1 MARLKEQYKAE
12 VAPALMK
19 QFGYKSVMQIPKIDK
34 VVINVGCGEA
44 RENAKVLD
52 NVVGDLGKITGQ
64 KAVITRARKSIA
76 NFKLREE
83 MPIGA
88 KVTLRGDKM
97 WEFLDRLFN
106 VALPRV
112 RDFQGINPNAF
123 DGRGNYALGI
133 KEQLIFPEIEYDKI
147 DKIRGMDIIIVTTA
161 KTDEE
166 GRALLQQVKN
176 AKTGDTIVMT
186 ADTLIQF
193 LKTRPVFE
201 SDEHEKAW
209 LLRVAGNLC
218 KNRLK
223 YNSLRQTDELREELI
238 AEQRED
244 LSFIWDAV
252 QALPVQYREVIH
264 LFYREGY
271 STREIS
277 QILGRKEATIR
288 SDLSRGRGKLKELL
302 KEAYD
307 FEV

>member
-1 MARLKEQYKAE
+1 MEGCLPLFPAIDWLSLFRMAAARLFAPKEDAKPVETVSISQQA
-12 VAPALMK
+12 A
-19 QFGYKSVMQIPKIDK
+19 QI
-34 VVINVGCGEA
+34 
-44 RENAKVLD
+44 LD
-52 NVVGDLGKITGQ
+52 T
-64 KAVITRARKSIA
+64 
-76 NFKLREE
+76 
-83 MPIGA
+83 
-88 KVTLRGDKM
+88 
-97 WEFLDRLFN
+97 
-106 VALPRV
+106 
-112 RDFQGINPNAF
+112 
-123 DGRGNYALGI
+123 Y
-133 KEQLIFPEIEYDKI
+133 
-147 DKIRGMDIIIVTTA
+147 
-161 KTDEE
+161 
-166 GRALLQQVKN
+166 
-176 AKTGDTIVMT
+176 GDTILRYAYSYLHNRSDTEEVLQ
-186 ADTLIQF
+186 DTLIQF

-201 SDEHEKAW
+201 SDKHEKAW

-223 YNSLRQTDELREELI
+223 YNRLRQTDELREELI

-264 LFYREGY
+264 LFYQEGY

>member
-1 MARLKEQYKAE
+1 MELCLRPGGWLSALARLFAAE
-12 VAPALMK
+12 DPAPQSRA
-19 QFGYKSVMQIPKIDK
+19 Q
-34 VVINVGCGEA
+34 A
-44 RENAKVLD
+44 RPEVNARAEKLLD
-52 NVVGDLGKITGQ
+52 AYGDLL
-64 KAVITRARKSIA
+64 
-76 NFKLREE
+76 LRYAYSYLHNMADAEE
-83 MPIGA
+83 
-88 KVTLRGDKM
+88 V
-97 WEFLDRLFN
+97 
-106 VALPRV
+106 
-112 RDFQGINPNAF
+112 
-123 DGRGNYALGI
+123 
-133 KEQLIFPEIEYDKI
+133 
-147 DKIRGMDIIIVTTA
+147 
-161 KTDEE
+161 
-166 GRALLQQVKN
+166 LQ
-176 AKTGDTIVMT
+176 
-186 ADTLIQF
+186 DTLIQF

>member
-1 MARLKEQYKAE
+1 MEGCLPLFPAIDWLSLFRMAAARLFAPKEDAKPVETVSISQQA
-12 VAPALMK
+12 A
-19 QFGYKSVMQIPKIDK
+19 QI
-34 VVINVGCGEA
+34 
-44 RENAKVLD
+44 LD
-52 NVVGDLGKITGQ
+52 T
-64 KAVITRARKSIA
+64 
-76 NFKLREE
+76 
-83 MPIGA
+83 
-88 KVTLRGDKM
+88 
-97 WEFLDRLFN
+97 
-106 VALPRV
+106 
-112 RDFQGINPNAF
+112 
-123 DGRGNYALGI
+123 Y
-133 KEQLIFPEIEYDKI
+133 
-147 DKIRGMDIIIVTTA
+147 
-161 KTDEE
+161 
-166 GRALLQQVKN
+166 
-176 AKTGDTIVMT
+176 GDTILRYAYSYLHNRSDTEEVLQ
-186 ADTLIQF
+186 DTLIQF

-201 SDEHEKAW
+201 SVEHEKAW

>member
-1 MARLKEQYKAE
+1 MEGCLPLFPAIDWLSLFRMAAARLFAPKEDAKPVETVSISQQA
-12 VAPALMK
+12 A
-19 QFGYKSVMQIPKIDK
+19 QI
-34 VVINVGCGEA
+34 
-44 RENAKVLD
+44 LD
-52 NVVGDLGKITGQ
+52 T
-64 KAVITRARKSIA
+64 
-76 NFKLREE
+76 
-83 MPIGA
+83 
-88 KVTLRGDKM
+88 
-97 WEFLDRLFN
+97 
-106 VALPRV
+106 
-112 RDFQGINPNAF
+112 
-123 DGRGNYALGI
+123 Y
-133 KEQLIFPEIEYDKI
+133 
-147 DKIRGMDIIIVTTA
+147 
-161 KTDEE
+161 
-166 GRALLQQVKN
+166 
-176 AKTGDTIVMT
+176 GDTILRYAYSYLHNQSDTEEVLQ
-186 ADTLIQF
+186 DTLIQF

-252 QALPVQYREVIH
+252 LALPVQYREVIH

>member
-1 MARLKEQYKAE
+1 MEGCLPLFPAIDWLSLFRMAAARLFAPKEDAKPVETVSISQQA
-12 VAPALMK
+12 A
-19 QFGYKSVMQIPKIDK
+19 QI
-34 VVINVGCGEA
+34 
-44 RENAKVLD
+44 LD
-52 NVVGDLGKITGQ
+52 T
-64 KAVITRARKSIA
+64 
-76 NFKLREE
+76 
-83 MPIGA
+83 
-88 KVTLRGDKM
+88 
-97 WEFLDRLFN
+97 
-106 VALPRV
+106 
-112 RDFQGINPNAF
+112 
-123 DGRGNYALGI
+123 Y
-133 KEQLIFPEIEYDKI
+133 
-147 DKIRGMDIIIVTTA
+147 
-161 KTDEE
+161 
-166 GRALLQQVKN
+166 
-176 AKTGDTIVMT
+176 GDTILRYAYSYLHNRSDTEEVLQ
-186 ADTLIQF
+186 DTLIQF

-218 KNRLK
+218 KKRLK

>member
-1 MARLKEQYKAE
+1 MEGCLPLCPAIDWLSLFRMAAARLFAPKEDAKPVETVSISQQA
-12 VAPALMK
+12 A
-19 QFGYKSVMQIPKIDK
+19 QI
-34 VVINVGCGEA
+34 
-44 RENAKVLD
+44 LD
-52 NVVGDLGKITGQ
+52 T
-64 KAVITRARKSIA
+64 
-76 NFKLREE
+76 
-83 MPIGA
+83 
-88 KVTLRGDKM
+88 
-97 WEFLDRLFN
+97 
-106 VALPRV
+106 
-112 RDFQGINPNAF
+112 
-123 DGRGNYALGI
+123 Y
-133 KEQLIFPEIEYDKI
+133 
-147 DKIRGMDIIIVTTA
+147 
-161 KTDEE
+161 
-166 GRALLQQVKN
+166 
-176 AKTGDTIVMT
+176 GDTILRYAYSYLHNQSDTEEVLQ
-186 ADTLIQF
+186 DTLIQF

>member
-1 MARLKEQYKAE
+1 MEGCLPLFPAINWLSLFRMAAARLFAPKEDAKPVE
-12 VAPALMK
+12 TVSIK
-19 QFGYKSVMQIPKIDK
+19 QQAAQI
-34 VVINVGCGEA
+34 
-44 RENAKVLD
+44 LD
-52 NVVGDLGKITGQ
+52 T
-64 KAVITRARKSIA
+64 
-76 NFKLREE
+76 
-83 MPIGA
+83 
-88 KVTLRGDKM
+88 
-97 WEFLDRLFN
+97 
-106 VALPRV
+106 
-112 RDFQGINPNAF
+112 
-123 DGRGNYALGI
+123 Y
-133 KEQLIFPEIEYDKI
+133 
-147 DKIRGMDIIIVTTA
+147 
-161 KTDEE
+161 
-166 GRALLQQVKN
+166 
-176 AKTGDTIVMT
+176 GDTILRYAYSYLHNQSDTEEVLQ
-186 ADTLIQF
+186 DTLIQF

>member
-1 MARLKEQYKAE
+1 M
-12 VAPALMK
+12 
-19 QFGYKSVMQIPKIDK
+19 
-34 VVINVGCGEA
+34 
-44 RENAKVLD
+44 
-52 NVVGDLGKITGQ
+52 
-64 KAVITRARKSIA
+64 
-76 NFKLREE
+76 
-83 MPIGA
+83 
-88 KVTLRGDKM
+88 
-97 WEFLDRLFN
+97 
-106 VALPRV
+106 
-112 RDFQGINPNAF
+112 
-123 DGRGNYALGI
+123 
-133 KEQLIFPEIEYDKI
+133 
-147 DKIRGMDIIIVTTA
+147 TA
-161 KTDEE
+161 KTPEQLVSVYGDMVYRLAYAQTRSRHDADDIFQEVF
-166 GRALLQQVKN
+166 LQTVRK
-176 AKTGDTIVMT
+176 
-186 ADTLIQF
+186 
-193 LKTRPVFE
+193 RPVFDSE
-201 SDEHEKAW
+201 EHEKAW

>member
-1 MARLKEQYKAE
+1 MEGCLPLFPAIDWPSLFRMAAARLFAPKEDAKPVE
-12 VAPALMK
+12 TISIK
-19 QFGYKSVMQIPKIDK
+19 QQAAQI
-34 VVINVGCGEA
+34 
-44 RENAKVLD
+44 LD
-52 NVVGDLGKITGQ
+52 T
-64 KAVITRARKSIA
+64 
-76 NFKLREE
+76 
-83 MPIGA
+83 
-88 KVTLRGDKM
+88 
-97 WEFLDRLFN
+97 
-106 VALPRV
+106 
-112 RDFQGINPNAF
+112 
-123 DGRGNYALGI
+123 Y
-133 KEQLIFPEIEYDKI
+133 
-147 DKIRGMDIIIVTTA
+147 
-161 KTDEE
+161 
-166 GRALLQQVKN
+166 
-176 AKTGDTIVMT
+176 GDTILRYAYSYLHNQSDTEEVLQ
-186 ADTLIQF
+186 DTLIQF

>member
-1 MARLKEQYKAE
+1 MEGCLPLFPAIDWLSLFRMAAARLFAPKEDAKPVETVSISQQA
-12 VAPALMK
+12 A
-19 QFGYKSVMQIPKIDK
+19 QI
-34 VVINVGCGEA
+34 
-44 RENAKVLD
+44 LD
-52 NVVGDLGKITGQ
+52 T
-64 KAVITRARKSIA
+64 
-76 NFKLREE
+76 
-83 MPIGA
+83 
-88 KVTLRGDKM
+88 
-97 WEFLDRLFN
+97 
-106 VALPRV
+106 
-112 RDFQGINPNAF
+112 
-123 DGRGNYALGI
+123 Y
-133 KEQLIFPEIEYDKI
+133 
-147 DKIRGMDIIIVTTA
+147 
-161 KTDEE
+161 
-166 GRALLQQVKN
+166 
-176 AKTGDTIVMT
+176 GDTILRYAFSYLHNQSDTEEVLQ
-186 ADTLIQF
+186 DTLIQF

>member
-1 MARLKEQYKAE
+1 MEGCLPLFPAIDWLSLFRMAAARLFAPKEDAKPVETVSISQQA
-12 VAPALMK
+12 A
-19 QFGYKSVMQIPKIDK
+19 QI
-34 VVINVGCGEA
+34 
-44 RENAKVLD
+44 LD
-52 NVVGDLGKITGQ
+52 T
-64 KAVITRARKSIA
+64 
-76 NFKLREE
+76 
-83 MPIGA
+83 
-88 KVTLRGDKM
+88 
-97 WEFLDRLFN
+97 
-106 VALPRV
+106 
-112 RDFQGINPNAF
+112 
-123 DGRGNYALGI
+123 Y
-133 KEQLIFPEIEYDKI
+133 
-147 DKIRGMDIIIVTTA
+147 
-161 KTDEE
+161 
-166 GRALLQQVKN
+166 
-176 AKTGDTIVMT
+176 GDTILRYAYSYLHNRSDTEVVLQ
-186 ADTLIQF
+186 DTLIQF

>member
-1 MARLKEQYKAE
+1 MEGCLPLFPAIDWLSLFRMAAARLFAPKEDAKPVETVSISQQA
-12 VAPALMK
+12 A
-19 QFGYKSVMQIPKIDK
+19 QI
-34 VVINVGCGEA
+34 
-44 RENAKVLD
+44 LD
-52 NVVGDLGKITGQ
+52 T
-64 KAVITRARKSIA
+64 
-76 NFKLREE
+76 
-83 MPIGA
+83 
-88 KVTLRGDKM
+88 
-97 WEFLDRLFN
+97 
-106 VALPRV
+106 
-112 RDFQGINPNAF
+112 
-123 DGRGNYALGI
+123 Y
-133 KEQLIFPEIEYDKI
+133 
-147 DKIRGMDIIIVTTA
+147 
-161 KTDEE
+161 
-166 GRALLQQVKN
+166 
-176 AKTGDTIVMT
+176 GDTILRYAYSYLHNQSDTEEVLQ
-186 ADTLIQF
+186 DTLIQF

-277 QILGRKEATIR
+277 QILGRNEATIR

>member
-1 MARLKEQYKAE
+1 MLWRVVSPLFPAIDWLSLFRMAAARLFAPKEDAKPVETVSISQQA
-12 VAPALMK
+12 A
-19 QFGYKSVMQIPKIDK
+19 QI
-34 VVINVGCGEA
+34 
-44 RENAKVLD
+44 LD
-52 NVVGDLGKITGQ
+52 T
-64 KAVITRARKSIA
+64 
-76 NFKLREE
+76 
-83 MPIGA
+83 
-88 KVTLRGDKM
+88 
-97 WEFLDRLFN
+97 
-106 VALPRV
+106 
-112 RDFQGINPNAF
+112 
-123 DGRGNYALGI
+123 Y
-133 KEQLIFPEIEYDKI
+133 
-147 DKIRGMDIIIVTTA
+147 
-161 KTDEE
+161 
-166 GRALLQQVKN
+166 
-176 AKTGDTIVMT
+176 GDTILRYAYSYLHNRSDTEEVLQ
-186 ADTLIQF
+186 DTLIQF

>member
-1 MARLKEQYKAE
+1 M
-12 VAPALMK
+12 
-19 QFGYKSVMQIPKIDK
+19 
-34 VVINVGCGEA
+34 
-44 RENAKVLD
+44 
-52 NVVGDLGKITGQ
+52 
-64 KAVITRARKSIA
+64 
-76 NFKLREE
+76 
-83 MPIGA
+83 
-88 KVTLRGDKM
+88 
-97 WEFLDRLFN
+97 
-106 VALPRV
+106 
-112 RDFQGINPNAF
+112 
-123 DGRGNYALGI
+123 
-133 KEQLIFPEIEYDKI
+133 
-147 DKIRGMDIIIVTTA
+147 TA
-161 KTDEE
+161 KTPEQLVSVYGDMVYRLAYAQTRSRHDADDIFQEVF
-166 GRALLQQVKN
+166 LQTVRK
-176 AKTGDTIVMT
+176 
-186 ADTLIQF
+186 
-193 LKTRPVFE
+193 RPVFDSE
-201 SDEHEKAW
+201 EHEKAW
-209 LLRVAGNLC
+209 LLQVAGNLC

>member
-1 MARLKEQYKAE
+1 MEGCLPLFPAIDWLSLFRTAAARLFAPKEDAKPVE
-12 VAPALMK
+12 TVSIK
-19 QFGYKSVMQIPKIDK
+19 QQAAQI
-34 VVINVGCGEA
+34 
-44 RENAKVLD
+44 LD
-52 NVVGDLGKITGQ
+52 T
-64 KAVITRARKSIA
+64 
-76 NFKLREE
+76 
-83 MPIGA
+83 
-88 KVTLRGDKM
+88 
-97 WEFLDRLFN
+97 
-106 VALPRV
+106 
-112 RDFQGINPNAF
+112 
-123 DGRGNYALGI
+123 Y
-133 KEQLIFPEIEYDKI
+133 
-147 DKIRGMDIIIVTTA
+147 
-161 KTDEE
+161 
-166 GRALLQQVKN
+166 
-176 AKTGDTIVMT
+176 GDTILRYAYSYLHNQSDTEEVLQ
-186 ADTLIQF
+186 DTLIQF

>member
-1 MARLKEQYKAE
+1 MEGCLPLFPAIDWLSLFRMAAARLFAPKEDAKPVETVSISQQA
-12 VAPALMK
+12 A
-19 QFGYKSVMQIPKIDK
+19 QI
-34 VVINVGCGEA
+34 
-44 RENAKVLD
+44 LD
-52 NVVGDLGKITGQ
+52 T
-64 KAVITRARKSIA
+64 
-76 NFKLREE
+76 
-83 MPIGA
+83 
-88 KVTLRGDKM
+88 
-97 WEFLDRLFN
+97 
-106 VALPRV
+106 
-112 RDFQGINPNAF
+112 
-123 DGRGNYALGI
+123 Y
-133 KEQLIFPEIEYDKI
+133 
-147 DKIRGMDIIIVTTA
+147 
-161 KTDEE
+161 
-166 GRALLQQVKN
+166 
-176 AKTGDTIVMT
+176 GDTILRYAYSYLHNQSDTEEVLQ
-186 ADTLIQF
+186 DTLIQF

-201 SDEHEKAW
+201 SDKHEKAW

>member
-1 MARLKEQYKAE
+1 MEGCLPLFPAIDWLSLFRMAAARLFAPKEDAKPVETVSISQQA
-12 VAPALMK
+12 A
-19 QFGYKSVMQIPKIDK
+19 QI
-34 VVINVGCGEA
+34 
-44 RENAKVLD
+44 LD
-52 NVVGDLGKITGQ
+52 T
-64 KAVITRARKSIA
+64 
-76 NFKLREE
+76 
-83 MPIGA
+83 
-88 KVTLRGDKM
+88 
-97 WEFLDRLFN
+97 
-106 VALPRV
+106 
-112 RDFQGINPNAF
+112 
-123 DGRGNYALGI
+123 Y
-133 KEQLIFPEIEYDKI
+133 
-147 DKIRGMDIIIVTTA
+147 
-161 KTDEE
+161 
-166 GRALLQQVKN
+166 
-176 AKTGDTIVMT
+176 GDTILRYAYSYLHNQSDTEEVLQ
-186 ADTLIQF
+186 DTLIQF

-277 QILGRKEATIR
+277 QILGLKEATIR

>member
-1 MARLKEQYKAE
+1 MLWRVVSPCSLLLIGFLCSEW
-12 VAPALMK
+12 PLPDCLHRRR
-19 QFGYKSVMQIPKIDK
+19 MQSLSKLSLSSQQAAQI
-34 VVINVGCGEA
+34 
-44 RENAKVLD
+44 LD
-52 NVVGDLGKITGQ
+52 T
-64 KAVITRARKSIA
+64 
-76 NFKLREE
+76 
-83 MPIGA
+83 
-88 KVTLRGDKM
+88 
-97 WEFLDRLFN
+97 
-106 VALPRV
+106 
-112 RDFQGINPNAF
+112 
-123 DGRGNYALGI
+123 Y
-133 KEQLIFPEIEYDKI
+133 
-147 DKIRGMDIIIVTTA
+147 
-161 KTDEE
+161 
-166 GRALLQQVKN
+166 
-176 AKTGDTIVMT
+176 GDTILRYAYSYLHNQSDTEEVLQ
-186 ADTLIQF
+186 DTLIQF

>member
-1 MARLKEQYKAE
+1 MEGCLPLFPAIDWLSLFRMAAARLFAPKEDAKPVETVSISQQA
-12 VAPALMK
+12 A
-19 QFGYKSVMQIPKIDK
+19 QI
-34 VVINVGCGEA
+34 
-44 RENAKVLD
+44 LD
-52 NVVGDLGKITGQ
+52 T
-64 KAVITRARKSIA
+64 
-76 NFKLREE
+76 
-83 MPIGA
+83 
-88 KVTLRGDKM
+88 
-97 WEFLDRLFN
+97 
-106 VALPRV
+106 
-112 RDFQGINPNAF
+112 
-123 DGRGNYALGI
+123 Y
-133 KEQLIFPEIEYDKI
+133 
-147 DKIRGMDIIIVTTA
+147 
-161 KTDEE
+161 
-166 GRALLQQVKN
+166 
-176 AKTGDTIVMT
+176 GDTILRYAYSYLHNQSDTEEVLQ
-186 ADTLIQF
+186 DTLIQF

-223 YNSLRQTDELREELI
+223 YNSPRQTDELREELI

>member
-1 MARLKEQYKAE
+1 MEGCLPLFPAIDWLSLFRMAAARLFAPKEDAKPVETVSISQQA
-12 VAPALMK
+12 A
-19 QFGYKSVMQIPKIDK
+19 QI
-34 VVINVGCGEA
+34 
-44 RENAKVLD
+44 LD
-52 NVVGDLGKITGQ
+52 T
-64 KAVITRARKSIA
+64 
-76 NFKLREE
+76 
-83 MPIGA
+83 
-88 KVTLRGDKM
+88 
-97 WEFLDRLFN
+97 
-106 VALPRV
+106 
-112 RDFQGINPNAF
+112 
-123 DGRGNYALGI
+123 Y
-133 KEQLIFPEIEYDKI
+133 
-147 DKIRGMDIIIVTTA
+147 
-161 KTDEE
+161 
-166 GRALLQQVKN
+166 
-176 AKTGDTIVMT
+176 GDTILRYAYSYLHNQSDTEEVLQ
-186 ADTLIQF
+186 DTLIQF

-252 QALPVQYREVIH
+252 QALPVQYREVIY

>member
-1 MARLKEQYKAE
+1 MEGCLPLFPAIDWLSLFRMAAARLFAPKEDAKPVE
-12 VAPALMK
+12 TVSIK
-19 QFGYKSVMQIPKIDK
+19 QQAAQI
-34 VVINVGCGEA
+34 
-44 RENAKVLD
+44 LD
-52 NVVGDLGKITGQ
+52 T
-64 KAVITRARKSIA
+64 
-76 NFKLREE
+76 
-83 MPIGA
+83 
-88 KVTLRGDKM
+88 
-97 WEFLDRLFN
+97 
-106 VALPRV
+106 
-112 RDFQGINPNAF
+112 
-123 DGRGNYALGI
+123 Y
-133 KEQLIFPEIEYDKI
+133 
-147 DKIRGMDIIIVTTA
+147 
-161 KTDEE
+161 
-166 GRALLQQVKN
+166 
-176 AKTGDTIVMT
+176 GDTILRYAYSYLHNQSDTEEVLQ
-186 ADTLIQF
+186 DTLIQF

-223 YNSLRQTDELREELI
+223 YNRLRQTDELREELI

-307 FEV
+307 FEI

>member
-1 MARLKEQYKAE
+1 MEGCLPLFPAIDWLSLFRMAAARLFAPKEDAKPVETVSISQQA
-12 VAPALMK
+12 A
-19 QFGYKSVMQIPKIDK
+19 QI
-34 VVINVGCGEA
+34 
-44 RENAKVLD
+44 LD
-52 NVVGDLGKITGQ
+52 T
-64 KAVITRARKSIA
+64 
-76 NFKLREE
+76 
-83 MPIGA
+83 
-88 KVTLRGDKM
+88 
-97 WEFLDRLFN
+97 
-106 VALPRV
+106 
-112 RDFQGINPNAF
+112 
-123 DGRGNYALGI
+123 Y
-133 KEQLIFPEIEYDKI
+133 
-147 DKIRGMDIIIVTTA
+147 
-161 KTDEE
+161 
-166 GRALLQQVKN
+166 
-176 AKTGDTIVMT
+176 GDTILRYAYSYLHNQSDTEEVLQ
-186 ADTLIQF
+186 DTLIQF

-288 SDLSRGRGKLKELL
+288 SDLSRGRGKLKELP

>member
-1 MARLKEQYKAE
+1 MEGCLPLFPAIDWLSLFRMAAARLFAPKEDAKPVETVSISQQA
-12 VAPALMK
+12 A
-19 QFGYKSVMQIPKIDK
+19 QI
-34 VVINVGCGEA
+34 
-44 RENAKVLD
+44 LD
-52 NVVGDLGKITGQ
+52 T
-64 KAVITRARKSIA
+64 
-76 NFKLREE
+76 
-83 MPIGA
+83 
-88 KVTLRGDKM
+88 
-97 WEFLDRLFN
+97 
-106 VALPRV
+106 
-112 RDFQGINPNAF
+112 
-123 DGRGNYALGI
+123 Y
-133 KEQLIFPEIEYDKI
+133 
-147 DKIRGMDIIIVTTA
+147 
-161 KTDEE
+161 
-166 GRALLQQVKN
+166 
-176 AKTGDTIVMT
+176 GDTILRYAYSYLHNQSDTEEVLQ
-186 ADTLIQF
+186 DTLIQF

-277 QILGRKEATIR
+277 QILGLKEATIR
-288 SDLSRGRGKLKELL
+288 SDLSRGRGKLKGLL

>member
-1 MARLKEQYKAE
+1 M
-12 VAPALMK
+12 
-19 QFGYKSVMQIPKIDK
+19 
-34 VVINVGCGEA
+34 
-44 RENAKVLD
+44 
-52 NVVGDLGKITGQ
+52 
-64 KAVITRARKSIA
+64 
-76 NFKLREE
+76 
-83 MPIGA
+83 
-88 KVTLRGDKM
+88 
-97 WEFLDRLFN
+97 
-106 VALPRV
+106 
-112 RDFQGINPNAF
+112 
-123 DGRGNYALGI
+123 
-133 KEQLIFPEIEYDKI
+133 
-147 DKIRGMDIIIVTTA
+147 TA
-161 KTDEE
+161 KTPEQLVSVYGDMVYRLAYAQTRSRHDADDIFQEVF
-166 GRALLQQVKN
+166 LQTVRK
-176 AKTGDTIVMT
+176 
-186 ADTLIQF
+186 
-193 LKTRPVFE
+193 RPVFD
-201 SDEHEKAW
+201 SVEHEKAW

>member
-1 MARLKEQYKAE
+1 MEGCLPLFPAINWLSLFRIAAARLFAPKEDAKPVETVSISQQA
-12 VAPALMK
+12 A
-19 QFGYKSVMQIPKIDK
+19 QI
-34 VVINVGCGEA
+34 
-44 RENAKVLD
+44 LD
-52 NVVGDLGKITGQ
+52 T
-64 KAVITRARKSIA
+64 
-76 NFKLREE
+76 
-83 MPIGA
+83 
-88 KVTLRGDKM
+88 
-97 WEFLDRLFN
+97 
-106 VALPRV
+106 
-112 RDFQGINPNAF
+112 
-123 DGRGNYALGI
+123 Y
-133 KEQLIFPEIEYDKI
+133 
-147 DKIRGMDIIIVTTA
+147 
-161 KTDEE
+161 
-166 GRALLQQVKN
+166 
-176 AKTGDTIVMT
+176 GDTILRYAYSYLHNQSDTEEVLQ
-186 ADTLIQF
+186 DTLIQF

>member
-1 MARLKEQYKAE
+1 MEGCLPLFPAIDWLSLFRMAAARLFAPKEDAKPVETVSISQQA
-12 VAPALMK
+12 A
-19 QFGYKSVMQIPKIDK
+19 QI
-34 VVINVGCGEA
+34 
-44 RENAKVLD
+44 LD
-52 NVVGDLGKITGQ
+52 T
-64 KAVITRARKSIA
+64 
-76 NFKLREE
+76 
-83 MPIGA
+83 
-88 KVTLRGDKM
+88 
-97 WEFLDRLFN
+97 
-106 VALPRV
+106 
-112 RDFQGINPNAF
+112 
-123 DGRGNYALGI
+123 Y
-133 KEQLIFPEIEYDKI
+133 
-147 DKIRGMDIIIVTTA
+147 
-161 KTDEE
+161 
-166 GRALLQQVKN
+166 
-176 AKTGDTIVMT
+176 GDTILRYAYSYLHNRSDTEEVLQ
-186 ADTLIQF
+186 DTLIQF

-288 SDLSRGRGKLKELL
+288 SDLSRGHGKLKELL

>member
-1 MARLKEQYKAE
+1 MEGCLPLFPAIDWLSLFRMAAARLFAPKEDAKPVETVSISQQA
-12 VAPALMK
+12 A
-19 QFGYKSVMQIPKIDK
+19 QI
-34 VVINVGCGEA
+34 
-44 RENAKVLD
+44 LD
-52 NVVGDLGKITGQ
+52 T
-64 KAVITRARKSIA
+64 
-76 NFKLREE
+76 
-83 MPIGA
+83 
-88 KVTLRGDKM
+88 
-97 WEFLDRLFN
+97 
-106 VALPRV
+106 
-112 RDFQGINPNAF
+112 
-123 DGRGNYALGI
+123 Y
-133 KEQLIFPEIEYDKI
+133 
-147 DKIRGMDIIIVTTA
+147 
-161 KTDEE
+161 
-166 GRALLQQVKN
+166 
-176 AKTGDTIVMT
+176 GDTILRYAYSYLHNRSDTEEVLQ
-186 ADTLIQF
+186 DTLIQI

>member
-1 MARLKEQYKAE
+1 MEGCLPLFPAIDWPSLFRMAAARLFAPKEDAKPVETVSISQQA
-12 VAPALMK
+12 A
-19 QFGYKSVMQIPKIDK
+19 QI
-34 VVINVGCGEA
+34 
-44 RENAKVLD
+44 LD
-52 NVVGDLGKITGQ
+52 T
-64 KAVITRARKSIA
+64 
-76 NFKLREE
+76 
-83 MPIGA
+83 
-88 KVTLRGDKM
+88 
-97 WEFLDRLFN
+97 
-106 VALPRV
+106 
-112 RDFQGINPNAF
+112 
-123 DGRGNYALGI
+123 Y
-133 KEQLIFPEIEYDKI
+133 
-147 DKIRGMDIIIVTTA
+147 
-161 KTDEE
+161 
-166 GRALLQQVKN
+166 
-176 AKTGDTIVMT
+176 GDTILRYAYSYLHNRSDTEEVPQ
-186 ADTLIQF
+186 DTLIQF

>member
-1 MARLKEQYKAE
+1 MRVSMEDAFRQYGDRVFSSAFSICRNREDADDVVQDTFLKYYAR
-12 VAPALMK
+12 
-19 QFGYKSVMQIPKIDK
+19 
-34 VVINVGCGEA
+34 
-44 RENAKVLD
+44 
-52 NVVGDLGKITGQ
+52 
-64 KAVITRARKSIA
+64 
-76 NFKLREE
+76 
-83 MPIGA
+83 PI
-88 KVTLRGDKM
+88 
-97 WEFLDRLFN
+97 EF
-106 VALPRV
+106 A
-112 RDFQGINPNAF
+112 
-123 DGRGNYALGI
+123 
-133 KEQLIFPEIEYDKI
+133 
-147 DKIRGMDIIIVTTA
+147 
-161 KTDEE
+161 DEE
-166 GRALLQQVKN
+166 HL
-176 AKTGDTIVMT
+176 
-186 ADTLIQF
+186 
-193 LKTRPVFE
+193 
-201 SDEHEKAW
+201 KAW

>member
-1 MARLKEQYKAE
+1 MEGCLPLFPAIDWLSLFRMAAARLFAPKEDAKPVETVSISQQA
-12 VAPALMK
+12 A
-19 QFGYKSVMQIPKIDK
+19 QI
-34 VVINVGCGEA
+34 
-44 RENAKVLD
+44 LD
-52 NVVGDLGKITGQ
+52 T
-64 KAVITRARKSIA
+64 
-76 NFKLREE
+76 
-83 MPIGA
+83 
-88 KVTLRGDKM
+88 
-97 WEFLDRLFN
+97 
-106 VALPRV
+106 
-112 RDFQGINPNAF
+112 
-123 DGRGNYALGI
+123 Y
-133 KEQLIFPEIEYDKI
+133 
-147 DKIRGMDIIIVTTA
+147 
-161 KTDEE
+161 
-166 GRALLQQVKN
+166 
-176 AKTGDTIVMT
+176 GDTILRYAYSYLHNQSDTEEVLQ
-186 ADTLIQF
+186 DTLIQF

-288 SDLSRGRGKLKELL
+288 ADLSRGRGKLKELL